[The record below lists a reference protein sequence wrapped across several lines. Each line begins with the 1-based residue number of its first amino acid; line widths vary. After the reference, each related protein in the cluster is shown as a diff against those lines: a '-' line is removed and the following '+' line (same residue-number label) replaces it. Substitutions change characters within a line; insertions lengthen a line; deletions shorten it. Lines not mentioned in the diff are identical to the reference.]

1 MRNLFREGAQ
11 CEAVGAFRAAAGM
24 YRAAVE
30 ELCTDKQATG
40 RNLLEKIDNLASQG
54 VSAEIVADLHEA
66 RLLGN

>member
-1 MRNLFREGAQ
+1 
-11 CEAVGAFRAAAGM
+11 M